1 MASGSVWL
9 SEIYGKEIITNSG
22 RKLGK
27 VEDLILDFEK
37 GSISSMLLVNA
48 DELIRSENTARQLAK
63 NSVKYER
70 VRNVDMTVIVS
81 EELKPGSN

>member
-9 SEIYGKEIITNSG
+9 SEMYGKEIITNSG

-27 VEDLILDFEK
+27 VEDLIVDFEK
-37 GSISSMLLVNA
+37 GGVSNMLLVNA

-70 VRNVDMTVIVS
+70 VRNVDSTVIVS
-81 EELKPGSN
+81 EELRPS

>member
-9 SEIYGKEIITNSG
+9 SEMYGKEIITNSG

-27 VEDLILDFEK
+27 VEDLIVDFEK
-37 GSISSMLLVNA
+37 GGVSNMLLVNS
-48 DELIRSENTARQLAK
+48 DELIRSEHTARQLAK

-70 VRNVDMTVIVS
+70 VRNVDSTVIVS
-81 EELKPGSN
+81 EELRPS

>member
-1 MASGSVWL
+1 MASGSLWL

-27 VEDLILDFEK
+27 VEDLIVDFEK
-37 GSISSMLLVNA
+37 GAVSSILLVNS

-70 VRNVDMTVIVS
+70 VRNVDNTIIVS
-81 EELKPGSN
+81 EELRPSA